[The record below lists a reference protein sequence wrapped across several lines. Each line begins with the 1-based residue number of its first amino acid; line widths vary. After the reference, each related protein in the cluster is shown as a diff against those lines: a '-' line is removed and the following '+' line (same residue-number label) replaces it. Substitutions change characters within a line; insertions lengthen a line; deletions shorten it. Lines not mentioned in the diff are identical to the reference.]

1 MAGFKTHITAST
13 VLGVGY
19 GVAGHYLWG
28 FSPATCVLS
37 AGLCSVAGMLPDV
50 DSDSGVPLRE
60 SLAFGS
66 AVIPMLMLHRFEQ
79 LGLSR
84 ESMVLVGAVLYLAIR
99 FGVGEFLRRYTVH
112 RGMFHSIPAML
123 IVGLLGLFDLL
134 GQRGDRP
141 LLQGRGA
148 DGRFYSH
155 LALDEIY
162 SVDLRN
168 VKIKKSF
175 GTAIKFWGE
184 SWLANVSCYAKLLVL
199 SALAFGDPV
208 VMGKLQTELQARGVS
223 NRTHGEGRAFKAF
236 GAEFV

>member
-1 MAGFKTHITAST
+1 MAGFKTHITTST
-13 VLGVGY
+13 VLGLGY

-28 FSPATCVLS
+28 FTPATCVLS

-66 AVIPMLMLHRFEQ
+66 AVIPMLMLNRFEQ

-112 RGMFHSIPAML
+112 RGMFHSVPAML
-123 IVGLLGLFDLL
+123 IVGLLGYLICSDNQEIVRCFKA
-134 GQRGDRP
+134 
-141 LLQGRGA
+141 GA
-148 DGRFYSH
+148 LMIGFFSH

-162 SVDLRN
+162 SVDLKN

-184 SWLANVSCYAKLLVL
+184 SWWANVSVYAKLLVL
-199 SALAFGDPV
+199 TALAFGDPV
-208 VMGKLQTELQARGVS
+208 VMAKVQTEIQARGVQIE
-223 NRTHGEGRAFKAF
+223 RTAKDAIQSVWR
-236 GAEFV
+236 

>member
-1 MAGFKTHITAST
+1 MAGFKTHITTST
-13 VLGVGY
+13 VLGLGY
-19 GVAGHYLWG
+19 GVTGYYLWG
-28 FSPATCVLS
+28 FTPSTCVLS

-79 LGLSR
+79 FGLSR

-112 RGMFHSIPAML
+112 RGMFHSVPAML
-123 IVGLLGLFDLL
+123 VVGLLGYLICSDNQEIVRCFKA
-134 GQRGDRP
+134 
-141 LLQGRGA
+141 GA
-148 DGRFYSH
+148 LMVGFFSH

-162 SVDLRN
+162 SVDLKN

-184 SWLANVSCYAKLLVL
+184 SWWANVSVYAKLLVL
-199 SALAFGDPV
+199 TALAFGDPV
-208 VMGKLQTELQARGVS
+208 VMAKVQTEIQARGVLIE
-223 NRTHGEGRAFKAF
+223 RTAKDAIHSVWR
-236 GAEFV
+236 

>member
-123 IVGLLGLFDLL
+123 IVGLLGYLICSDNEEIVRCFKA
-134 GQRGDRP
+134 
-141 LLQGRGA
+141 GA
-148 DGRFYSH
+148 LMVGFMSH

-162 SVDLRN
+162 SVDLKN

-184 SWLANVSCYAKLLVL
+184 SWLANVSCYAKLLIL

-208 VMGKLQTELQARGVS
+208 IMAKVQTEIQARGVQIE
-223 NRTHGEGRAFKAF
+223 RTAKDAFQS
-236 GAEFV
+236 VWR

>member
-1 MAGFKTHITAST
+1 MAGFKTHITTSAL
-13 VLGVGY
+13 LGVGY
-19 GVAGHYLWG
+19 GAAGHYLWG

-37 AGLCSVAGMLPDV
+37 AGLCGVAGMLPDV

-84 ESMVLVGAVLYLAIR
+84 ESMVLAGAALYLAIR
-99 FGVGEFLRRYTVH
+99 FGVGEFIRRYTVH

-123 IVGLLGLFDLL
+123 IVGLLGYLICSDNEEIV
-134 GQRGDRP
+134 RCYKA
-141 LLQGRGA
+141 GA
-148 DGRFYSH
+148 LMVGFLSH

-168 VKIKKSF
+168 VKIKKTF
-175 GTAIKFWGE
+175 GTALKFWGE
-184 SWLANVSCYAKLLVL
+184 SWLANVSCYAKLLIL

-208 VMGKLQTELQARGVS
+208 IMGRLQNEIQSRGLQFERTAKDAIQGVW
-223 NRTHGEGRAFKAF
+223 R
-236 GAEFV
+236 

>member
-13 VLGVGY
+13 ALGVGY
-19 GVAGHYLWG
+19 GVAGHILWG

-84 ESMVLVGAVLYLAIR
+84 ESMVLIGAVLYLAIR

-123 IVGLLGLFDLL
+123 IVGLLGYLICSDNQEIVRCFKA
-134 GQRGDRP
+134 
-141 LLQGRGA
+141 GA
-148 DGRFYSH
+148 LMVGFLSH

-162 SVDLRN
+162 SVDLKN
-168 VKIKKSF
+168 VKVKKSF
-175 GTAIKFWGE
+175 GTALKFWGE
-184 SWLANVSCYAKLLVL
+184 SWLANVSCYAKLLIL

-208 VMGKLQTELQARGVS
+208 IMAKVQTEIQARGVEIE
-223 NRTHGEGRAFKAF
+223 RTAKDAFQ
-236 GAEFV
+236 GVWR